1 MGYAASI
8 KTPLSETWSYLAAA
22 SFWVYLVHHPLLGLL
37 QIDMKWMMPEISSVF
52 KVLLGMLG
60 SVALSLA
67 TYEIGVRKTALG
79 RLLGFQY
86 SPRKLES
93 DSADPHV
100 GADVLED
107 SIQQSIIAIVS
118 QGDKDVEDASE
129 ELSDRKAA

>member
-1 MGYAASI
+1 
-8 KTPLSETWSYLAAA
+8 
-22 SFWVYLVHHPLLGLL
+22 
-37 QIDMKWMMPEISSVF
+37 
-52 KVLLGMLG
+52 MLG

-86 SPRKLES
+86 SPRKLET
-93 DSADPHV
+93 DLADPHV

-118 QGDKDVEDASE
+118 QDDKDVEDASE